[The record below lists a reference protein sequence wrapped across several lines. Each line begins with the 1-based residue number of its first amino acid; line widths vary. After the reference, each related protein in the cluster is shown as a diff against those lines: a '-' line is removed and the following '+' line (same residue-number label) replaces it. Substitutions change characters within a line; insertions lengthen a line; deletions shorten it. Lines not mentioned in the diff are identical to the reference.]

1 MANCIGMEN
10 PRQGSLASPK
20 RYRTTRMLHGAAVLI
35 TGASSGIGRMT
46 ALALAQAGARL
57 ILVARRSGRLEEVVR
72 DIEAKGGV
80 AIAFPGDVTALG
92 TMDAAVHRCVSRF
105 GRIDLIINNAGEGFF
120 ASTEETTEEDLDRI
134 LAVNFKGTFYGIK
147 AALPVMSRQGAGH
160 IINVASTAG
169 RRGSPYVGA
178 YCASKFAVVGL
189 TESLRVELLG
199 SGIDVSLFC
208 PGATRTE
215 FFDVA
220 RRRTPHHR
228 GLVGPVESPEQVAA
242 RIVKLAKRPRA
253 EVIAQPFRRKL
264 FLSLNL
270 IAPTLVDRL
279 LASMIGRSGSGV
291 GIERESS

>member
-1 MANCIGMEN
+1 MAKSL
-10 PRQGSLASPK
+10 QGEAI
-20 RYRTTRMLHGAAVLI
+20 LI
-35 TGASSGIGRMT
+35 TGASSGIGRMA
-46 ALALAQAGARL
+46 ALALAQGGARL
-57 ILVARRSGRLEEVVR
+57 ILVARRSGRLEEVVKE
-72 DIEAKGGV
+72 IEAKGGIAV
-80 AIAFPGDVTALG
+80 AFPGDVTVPATIEG
-92 TMDAAVHRCVSRF
+92 AVRGCQDRF

-147 AALPVMSRQGAGH
+147 AALPVMRRQGAGH

-228 GLVGPVESPEQVAA
+228 GLVGPVESPGQVAA
-242 RIVKLAKRPRA
+242 QIVKLVKRPRA
-253 EVIAQPFRRKL
+253 EVIVQPLRRKI
-264 FLSLNL
+264 FLCMNL